1 MNPTAA
7 TVVLEVNCL
16 GTGKLTAERKG
27 ELAIFSKLGKA
38 IEKSSDCV
46 QA

>member
-1 MNPTAA
+1 MNPTAV

-27 ELAIFSKLGKA
+27 ELAIFPKLGKS
-38 IEKSSDCV
+38 IEKLSDCL